1 MKASYR
7 WLRALVPGLTASPAE
22 LAARFTA
29 AGLEVEALHAY
40 GEASASCVIA
50 KVLGKRP
57 HPTKSGLTLVEVDR
71 DGTSAAVPQRGPGQ
85 APGQDRLEVVCGA
98 PNVPEPGGLVVLA
111 PLGAKLPAKGVTDGT
126 SPASPE
132 RGHIV
137 IERRTIAGTVSEGM
151 LCSESELGLTD
162 SGEGI
167 LVLPEGTGTPGT
179 ALAIAVPASCD
190 TILEIGLTPNRPDGL
205 GHLGLAREAAA
216 LYGLAWAVPGPDAP
230 GRAVQGKIES
240 YLDVVVEDPER
251 CPHYGAAVVV
261 DVKVGPS
268 PLWLRYRLSALGVR
282 PISNVVDVTNLVLL
296 EYGHPMHAFDLDLV
310 RGGRILVRRAGGGE
324 KLTTLDGV
332 TRSLSE
338 DDLVIADGEGP
349 VALAGVMGGA
359 SSEIRPTTTRVA
371 LECAYFEPRGVRR
384 ASRRHALHTESS
396 HRFERGVDP
405 GDIPEALT
413 HAASLLTHL
422 AGGSAVP
429 GALHRMAPA
438 APRVVVRL
446 RAARMNQLLGTDVPF
461 PEALG
466 ILSRL
471 GCTTVPSGDGAAD
484 VTVPTHRPDVSR
496 EVDLI
501 EEVARV
507 RGYDAIPTS
516 LPRVRRSVDE
526 APRELLL
533 RRARAAGVELG
544 LSEAVTYAFVSRKEL
559 ADARAPEPRVV
570 LKNPLSATQ
579 EVMRTS
585 LLPGLLAAIATAGRH
600 GARDSRLF
608 TLGPVFLGEDA
619 ASTDAVPAPL
629 PIEPLVFAAA
639 LSGERPAYLARPA
652 PVDVW
657 DGKGIAEGIVQRLT
671 GRSAEVRAFA
681 ANARPPHLHPR
692 GAALVSIGGARVGS
706 LGPLHP
712 DVADRFDLKH
722 EVILVELDLD
732 AIGRLGKTRPRFVPI
747 PRFPASTRDLALVVS
762 DDVPAGEVEGAVKK
776 AAGPMAE
783 EVTLFDRFSGG
794 AIPPGH
800 TSLAFR
806 IVYRAEGR
814 TLTDAEVDLQHGR
827 VVADVGALFGA
838 TLRA

>member
-7 WLRALVPGLTASPAE
+7 WLRALVPGLTASPSE

-29 AGLEVEALHAY
+29 AGLEVEGLHAY
-40 GEASASCVIA
+40 GEASPACVIA
-50 KVLGKRP
+50 KVTGKRP
-57 HPTKSGLTLVEVDR
+57 HPKKSGLTLVAIEGT
-71 DGTSAAVPQRGPGQ
+71 DG
-85 APGQDRLEVVCGA
+85 APLEVVCGA
-98 PNVPEPGGLVVLA
+98 PNVPDAGGLVVLA
-111 PLGAKLPAKGVTDGT
+111 PLGTKLPAKGLT
-126 SPASPE
+126 
-132 RGHIV
+132 

-151 LCSESELGLTD
+151 LCSEAELGLTD
-162 SGEGI
+162 SSEGI
-167 LVLPEGTGTPGT
+167 LVLPEGTGSPGT
-179 ALAIAVPASCD
+179 ALAIAVPATCD

-216 LYGLAWAVPGPDAP
+216 LFGLAWAMPDPDAP
-230 GRAVQGKIES
+230 ARAIQGKVES
-240 YLDVVVEDPER
+240 YLDVTVQDPER
-251 CPHYGAAVVV
+251 CPHYGAAIVV
-261 DVKVGPS
+261 DVTVGPS
-268 PLWLRYRLSALGVR
+268 PLWLRYRLAALGVR

-310 RGGRILVRRAGGGE
+310 RGGRIIVRRATTGE
-324 KLTTLDGV
+324 SLAMLDGS
-332 TRSLSE
+332 TLSLSD
-338 DDLVIADGEGP
+338 DDLVIADAEGP

-359 SSEIRPTTTRVA
+359 SSEIRKTTTRVA

-405 GDIPEALT
+405 GDVPEALT

-429 GALHRMAPA
+429 GAIHRTAPP
-438 APRVVVRL
+438 APPRVVRL
-446 RAARMNQLLGTDVPF
+446 RASRMTKLLGTDVPF
-461 PEALG
+461 PEALDL
-466 ILSRL
+466 LSRL
-471 GCTTVPSGDGAAD
+471 GCTTVPSGDGLAE
-484 VTVPTHRPDVSR
+484 VTIPTHRPDLSR

-507 RGYDAIPTS
+507 RGYDAIPTT
-516 LPRVRRSVDE
+516 LPRVRRTMDE

-544 LSEAVTYAFVSRKEL
+544 LSEAVTYGFVSRKEL
-559 ADARAPEPRVV
+559 ADVSAPEPPVV
-570 LKNPLSATQ
+570 LRNPLSATQ

-585 LLPGLLAAIATAGRH
+585 LLPGLLAAMANAGRH
-600 GARDSRLF
+600 GEPSARLF
-608 TLGPVFLGEDA
+608 SVGPVFLGGD
-619 ASTDAVPAPL
+619 APL
-629 PIEPLVFAAA
+629 PEAPGRPLPSEPLALAAV
-639 LSGERPAYLARPA
+639 LSGERPAYLARPE

-657 DGKGIAEGIVQRLT
+657 DAKGLAEGLARRLT
-671 GRSAEVRAFA
+671 ARAAEVRPFA
-681 ANARPPHLHPR
+681 ASARPPHLHPR
-692 GAALVSIGGARVGS
+692 GAALISIAGAKVGS

-712 DVADRFDLKH
+712 DVIERFDLKRD
-722 EVILVELDLD
+722 VIVVELDLD
-732 AIGRLGKTRPRFVPI
+732 AIGRLGKSRPRFMPI

-762 DDVPAGEVEGAVKK
+762 DDVAAGLVEDAVRK
-776 AAGPMAE
+776 AAGALAE

-794 AIPPGH
+794 AIPAGH

-814 TLTDAEVDLQHGR
+814 TLTDEEVDLQHSR
-827 VVADVGALFGA
+827 VVAEVGARFGA